1 MTQQVKTLC
10 SYLHNRHKLCKND
23 IKLSYLK
30 AFFKQKIL
38 FYKKIKTVRV
48 KCSIHCHSIHI

>member
-38 FYKKIKTVRV
+38 FYKKSKPYV
-48 KCSIHCHSIHI
+48 